1 MASYLRA
8 ILLSLTVAVVTTAA
22 VVVVAYLSFPVTG
35 IRVEGATMYPESD
48 AWDAVSQH
56 ASLLTLNEEKLERH
70 VETNPWVQGAEVLE
84 DSESGIVTVKVEERT
99 PVLDAEVEGERRTLA
114 LDGGALPGL
123 GEASLRRLELDEDQV
138 GDVLRVG
145 GVLKEGGLLMESVD
159 DAGPGGIAATV
170 EGRRVVFAEDVSE
183 EQVRALG
190 DVLGRWREEAVF
202 DLRSPGRVVVT
213 SDADVGD
220 GTGSL

>member
-1 MASYLRA
+1 MTSHLRA
-8 ILLSLTVAVVTTAA
+8 ILLSLTAAFVTTAA

-48 AWDAVSQH
+48 VWDTVARH
-56 ASLLTLNEEKLERH
+56 ASLLTLNEERLERH
-70 VETNPWVQGAEVLE
+70 VESNPWVEVAEVLE
-84 DSESGIVTVKVEERT
+84 DSESGIVTVKVEERR
-99 PVLDAEVEGERRTLA
+99 PVLDAEVDGRRRTLA
-114 LDGGALPGL
+114 LDGVALPGL
-123 GEASLRRLELDEDQV
+123 GGTSLRRIELDEDQV

-145 GVLKEGGLLMESVD
+145 RVLKEGGLLMESVD

-183 EQVRALG
+183 AQAEGLA
-190 DVLGRWREEAVF
+190 DVIGRWQGSAVF

-220 GTGSL
+220 GAGSL

>member
-1 MASYLRA
+1 MTSHLRA
-8 ILLSLTVAVVTTAA
+8 ILFSLLVAVVTTGA
-22 VVVVAYLSFPVTG
+22 VVVVAYLSSPVTG
-35 IRVEGATMYPESD
+35 IRVEGATVYPESD

-56 ASLLTLNEEKLERH
+56 ASLLTLNEEKLEHH
-70 VETNPWVQGAEVLE
+70 VESNPWVEGAEVLE
-84 DSESGIVTVKVEERT
+84 DTESGIVTVKVEERR

-114 LDGGALPGL
+114 LDGVSLPGL
-123 GEASLRRLELDEDQV
+123 GGASLQRVELDEDQV

-145 GVLKEGGLLMESVD
+145 RILEEGGLLMESVD

-170 EGRRVVFAEDVSE
+170 EGRRVVFAEEVSE
-183 EQVRALG
+183 AQARALG
-190 DVLGRWREEAVF
+190 DVMGRSRGSAVF

-213 SDADVGD
+213 ADGDVGD

>member
-1 MASYLRA
+1 MTSHLRA

-48 AWDAVSQH
+48 AWDAVSRH
-56 ASLLTLNEEKLERH
+56 ASLLTLNEERLERR
-70 VETNPWVQGAEVLE
+70 VETNPWVEGAEVLE
-84 DSESGIVTVKVEERT
+84 DSESGIVTVKVEERR

-114 LDGGALPGL
+114 LDGGLLPGL
-123 GEASLRRLELDEDQV
+123 GGTSLPRVELDEDQV

-145 GVLKEGGLLMESVD
+145 RVLKEGGLQMESVD

-170 EGRRVVFAEDVSE
+170 EGRRVVFAENVSE
-183 EQVRALG
+183 EQARALAG
-190 DVLGRWREEAVF
+190 MMGRWREAAVI
-202 DLRSPGRVVVT
+202 DLRSTGRVVVT
-213 SDADVGD
+213 ADGDVGD

>member
-1 MASYLRA
+1 LTSHLRA
-8 ILLSLTVAVVTTAA
+8 ILLSLTVALVTTAA

-48 AWDAVSQH
+48 AWDAVSRH
-56 ASLLTLNEEKLERH
+56 ASLLTLNEERLEDR
-70 VETNPWVQGAEVLE
+70 VEANPWVESAEVLE
-84 DSESGIVTVKVEERT
+84 DSESGIVTVEVEERR

-114 LDGGALPGL
+114 LDGGVLPGL
-123 GEASLRRLELDEDQV
+123 GGASLPRVELDEDQV

-145 GVLKEGGLLMESVD
+145 RVLKEGGLLMESVD
-159 DAGPGGIAATV
+159 DAGPGGISATV
-170 EGRRVVFAEDVSE
+170 DGRRVVFAEDVSE
-183 EQVRALG
+183 EQARALA
-190 DVLGRWREEAVF
+190 DVMGRWREAAVF

-213 SDADVGD
+213 ADGDVGD

>member
-1 MASYLRA
+1 MTSHLRA
-8 ILLSLTVAVVTTAA
+8 VLISLLVALATTAA

-48 AWDAVSQH
+48 AWDAVSEH
-56 ASLLTLNEEKLERH
+56 ASLLTLNEEKLERR
-70 VETNPWVQGAEVLE
+70 VEANLWVEGAEVLE
-84 DSESGIVTVKVEERT
+84 DNESGIVTVKVEERR

-114 LDGGALPGL
+114 LDGGELPGL
-123 GEASLRRLELDEDQV
+123 GGVGLARLELDEDQV

-145 GVLKEGGLLMESVD
+145 RVLREGGLQMESVD
-159 DAGPGGIAATV
+159 AAGPGGIAATV

-183 EQVRALG
+183 DQARALG
-190 DVLGRWREEAVF
+190 DVMGRWREAAVF

-213 SDADVGD
+213 ADAEVGD

>member
-1 MASYLRA
+1 MTSHLRA
-8 ILLSLTVAVVTTAA
+8 VLISLLVALATTAV

-48 AWDAVSQH
+48 AWDAVSRH
-56 ASLLTLNEEKLERH
+56 ASLLTLNEERLERR
-70 VETNPWVQGAEVLE
+70 VEADPWVESAEVLE
-84 DSESGIVTVKVEERT
+84 DKESGIVTVKVEERR

-114 LDGGALPGL
+114 LDGGELPGL
-123 GEASLRRLELDEDQV
+123 GGMGLARVELDEDQV
-138 GDVLRVG
+138 GDILRVG
-145 GVLKEGGLLMESVD
+145 RVFREGGLQMESVD
-159 DAGPGGIAATV
+159 AAGPGGIVATV
-170 EGRRVVFAEDVSE
+170 EGRRVVFAEEVSE

-190 DVLGRWREEAVF
+190 DVTGRWREAAVF

-213 SDADVGD
+213 ADAEVGD

>member
-1 MASYLRA
+1 MTSHLRA
-8 ILLSLTVAVVTTAA
+8 VLISLLVAVATTAA
-22 VVVVAYLSFPVTG
+22 VVVIAYLSFPVTG

-56 ASLLTLNEEKLERH
+56 ASLLTLNEERLERR
-70 VETNPWVQGAEVLE
+70 VEANPWVEGAEVLE
-84 DSESGIVTVKVEERT
+84 DNESGIVTVKVEERR

-114 LDGGALPGL
+114 LDGGELPGL
-123 GEASLRRLELDEDQV
+123 GGTGLARVELDEDQV

-145 GVLKEGGLLMESVD
+145 RVLREGGLHMESVD
-159 DAGPGGIAATV
+159 AAGPGGIAATV
-170 EGRRVVFAEDVSE
+170 EGRRVVFAEEVTED
-183 EQVRALG
+183 QAQALG
-190 DVLGRWREEAVF
+190 DVMGRWREGAVF

-213 SDADVGD
+213 ADAEVGD